1 MFCNVQK
8 EKSFEYGLTL
18 SGRAIIFIP
27 FPCYTLH
34 HINRATSN
42 VPNAMFKEGKSIE
55 KGLTYLGVPLSSFP
69 LLVIHY
75 IYNST
80 TSNVP
85 NSFKFCNVEK
95 GKKVLNKV

>member
-69 LLVIHY
+69 LLVILY
-75 IYNST
+75 ITST
-80 TSNVP
+80 TVRLAMCQIAL
-85 NSFKFCNVEK
+85 SFAMLKK
-95 GKKVLNKV
+95 GKKY